1 MAKTIWDYL
10 TDAGETMATL
20 GTGAVA
26 PFAGGAYGIY
36 KGVTSPNYGTIQG
49 GREADRAAIEMTNR
63 LTYQP
68 RGEAT
73 RGLLGAVG
81 GAVGG
86 AADFLKLPPVLPEA
100 AILGALGLNNNAI
113 MSQTQRGMQAAKPMV
128 GNAMEG
134 YMARTGL
141 APRIMPEGGLLG
153 DKAFDVSK
161 ADASDIFGAGAQK
174 TTYKDP
180 ESGGYIQ
187 VLTRPD
193 QPASVT
199 NLEVPEAFRKQ
210 GVGGKLQAQASKDF
224 PNMQGQVSSKAAAKS
239 AYKLGR
245 RPVGQPSASL
255 DEVLKAIDDNSS
267 VNLVSPARQQEIGGS
282 QGGLLNATPVNNVT
296 DTLIFHGTSP
306 SAAKS
311 IEKAGFDVAQSAD
324 GTIWFTTNPA
334 IGEVAAT
341 AKGAVVSRN
350 LNESNLKLA
359 TWDDIDKYSVNEL
372 INMGYDG
379 VKMPSGNET
388 TYQIFNPEKLTKLS
402 GKSAAPQTEA
412 LKVAQSNAALPVEQG
427 GLGLP
432 ANNTPMD
439 RALAMNFQDAFH
451 ETEVA
456 KLEKLSR
463 SNAFKVS
470 NPQGGAGDP
479 LTPMGVFTK
488 PTGKRIGIS
497 RQNAEVQ
504 MPLMISPSGPT
515 KSFADRPELLAYIN
529 QYPEVAS
536 AVKAADDLDVQ
547 MARHLEDI
555 EDRANDLR
563 EKGKDKAADKLL
575 DDNFYDDSPVMKIF
589 EQKYKD
595 LSLEA
600 KTKLTDLFKSQ
611 GIGNVNIKKDTA
623 DGGLVTESNIVLNPA
638 DVRSRFAAF
647 DPFRRKE
654 SNILAGALP
663 FGILGADS
671 ALSDEQMKGLI
682 GNL

>member
-86 AADFLKLPPVLPEA
+86 AADFLRLPPVLPEA

-128 GNAMEG
+128 GNAMES

-141 APRIMPEGGLLG
+141 APRMMPEGGLLG

-199 NLEVPEAFRKQ
+199 NLEVPEAFRKH

-245 RPVGQPSASL
+245 RPVGQPSASR

-282 QGGLLNATPVNNVT
+282 QGGLLST
-296 DTLIFHGTSP
+296 
-306 SAAKS
+306 
-311 IEKAGFDVAQSAD
+311 
-324 GTIWFTTNPA
+324 
-334 IGEVAAT
+334 
-341 AKGAVVSRN
+341 
-350 LNESNLKLA
+350 
-359 TWDDIDKYSVNEL
+359 
-372 INMGYDG
+372 
-379 VKMPSGNET
+379 
-388 TYQIFNPEKLTKLS
+388 LS
-402 GKSAAPQTEA
+402 GKPKIKAAPQAKA
-412 LKVAQSNAALPVEQG
+412 LELPRQRAALPIDEG

-432 ANNTPMD
+432 EINTPEMRAEAMGARDWYHGTD
-439 RALAMNFQDAFH
+439 RLDRLVEKQSFDPKRATSGPMPYGTDDKSLASSYTGKADTSLFDTGEVQNYFQTSNKNVGRANKGLTNVEDSYYSLPAEKKKELLDNYYKVGYKNIDEADGDYVLHAGDGSIASKKHLDFVLKDSAGNPLKALRQLWHDSGQLYGKEEDLAKIYKVAGYPHDITQTNAPWTSAKGVFAGKAMFRSPLETSNVEALQSKVIPALKDAFKADRTKLQPFGADDWDKNTRFTPKQWV
-451 ETEVA
+451 EELERDLAQGKNSYVWTSIPDKVT
-456 KLEKLSR
+456 KQLEKLGYDSIVDVSGKGGGTQSNVLIPFKPNQIR
-463 SNAFKVS
+463 S
-470 NPQGGAGDP
+470 Q
-479 LTPMGVFTK
+479 
-488 PTGKRIGIS
+488 
-497 RQNAEVQ
+497 
-504 MPLMISPSGPT
+504 
-515 KSFADRPELLAYIN
+515 
-529 QYPEVAS
+529 
-536 AVKAADDLDVQ
+536 
-547 MARHLEDI
+547 
-555 EDRANDLR
+555 
-563 EKGKDKAADKLL
+563 
-575 DDNFYDDSPVMKIF
+575 
-589 EQKYKD
+589 
-595 LSLEA
+595 
-600 KTKLTDLFKSQ
+600 
-611 GIGNVNIKKDTA
+611 
-623 DGGLVTESNIVLNPA
+623 
-638 DVRSRFAAF
+638 FAAF
-647 DPFRRKE
+647 DPMRRDE
-654 SNILAGALP
+654 PNLLAGALP
-663 FGILGADS
+663 LIPAGAAGSNGLLDQFRG
-671 ALSDEQMKGLI
+671 EQQ
-682 GNL
+682 